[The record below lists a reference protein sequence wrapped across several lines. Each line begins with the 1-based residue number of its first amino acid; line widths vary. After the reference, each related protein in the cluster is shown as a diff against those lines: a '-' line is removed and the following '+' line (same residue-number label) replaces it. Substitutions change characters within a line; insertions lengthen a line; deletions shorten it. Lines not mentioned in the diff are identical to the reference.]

1 MDVALAFIE
10 HRGVLVASG
19 SDRPG
24 VRARLGFRDG
34 DRGTHSSRTLMFK
47 ELDLLLDATDVGAL
61 VADYRRAVVDD
72 NVLGKR
78 TRTTRE
84 HTVRKLKAL
93 YGLDPEIPIFRA
105 VRRFWSLD
113 VEGRPLLAMLCAFAR
128 DPLLRMTASAVLDAE
143 VGSIVPP
150 DCVEK
155 LLRRCSRGRFSETS
169 ERSIAR
175 NVLSSWTQSGHLE
188 GLTEKSRTRA
198 KPTPG
203 STAFALFLG
212 YLEGRRAQR
221 LFDSVWARILD
232 APASRLIDLATAA
245 SRRGWIDHRSAG
257 GVIDVRFPE
266 LLTIEEKELVHDE

>member
-1 MDVALAFIE
+1 MDAAPVIID
-10 HRGVLVASG
+10 HPGVPVASG
-19 SDRPG
+19 SNRAD

-34 DRGTHSSRTLMFK
+34 ERGTHSSRTLMFK
-47 ELDLLLDATDVGAL
+47 ELDLLLDATDARAL
-61 VADYRRAVVDD
+61 VADYRRAVVED

-105 VRRFWSLD
+105 MRRLWPLD
-113 VEGRPLLAMLCAFAR
+113 VEGRPLLAMLCGFAR

-143 VGSIVPP
+143 VGSTVAP
-150 DCVEK
+150 DRVEK
-155 LLRRCSRGRFSETS
+155 ILRRGAPGRFSETS

-175 NVLSSWTQSGHLE
+175 NILSSWTQSGHLV
-188 GLTEKSRTRA
+188 GQAEKSRTRA

-203 STAFALFLG
+203 STTFALFLG

-221 LFDSVWARILD
+221 LFDSVWSRILD
-232 APASRLIDLATAA
+232 APVPRLIDLATAA
-245 SRRGWIDHRSAG
+245 SRRGWIDYRSAG

-266 LLTIEEKELVHDE
+266 LLTAEERELVHGE

>member
-1 MDVALAFIE
+1 MSTAPTIID
-10 HRGVLVASG
+10 HRGALTPSG
-19 SDRPG
+19 TDRRD

-47 ELDLLLDATDVGAL
+47 ELNALFDATEVGAL
-61 VADYRRAVVDD
+61 VAEYRRAVVEN

-93 YGLDPEIPIFRA
+93 YGLDPKFPIFRA
-105 VRRFWSLD
+105 LRRFWSLD
-113 VEGRPLLAMLCAFAR
+113 VEGRPLLVMLCAFAR
-128 DPLLRMTASAVLDAE
+128 DPLLRLTATAVLEAD
-143 VGSIVPP
+143 VGSIVPR
-150 DCVEK
+150 DRVER
-155 LLRRCSRGRFSETS
+155 LLLDRAPGRFSEAS

-175 NVLSSWTQSGHLE
+175 NVLSSWTQSGHLV
-188 GLTEKSRTRA
+188 GLKEKSRTVA

-203 STAFALFLG
+203 STAFALFLA

-232 APASRLIDLATAA
+232 APESHLIDLAAAA
-245 SRRGWIDHRSAG
+245 SRRGWIDYRNAG

-266 LLTIEEKELVHDE
+266 LLNPEERQLVHGE